1 MTQLAVAVSGGVDSL
16 CALLRLRE
24 QGHDVLAL
32 HGLFLPDAA
41 SSGLRPAPE
50 GPRLLTAAEAL
61 AAPLPPASRQ
71 AVEGLQTACGQLG
84 IPLHVADMRAVF
96 DREVVTPFV
105 RAYARG
111 RTPNPCALCNR
122 AIKFGALLD
131 AALSLGADRIATG
144 HYARLL
150 DGPAGPVLAAAD
162 DLAKDQSY
170 FLYMLGQNALE
181 KAMFPVGH
189 LTKAQVREIAEEAG
203 LANSR
208 KKDSTGVCF
217 IGERHFK
224 PFLQQFLPA
233 QPGNMRT
240 LEGKV
245 VGRHDGLMYYTL
257 GQRRGLGIGGAGN
270 GERWFVLA
278 KDMEHN
284 ELIVTQGADHPLLY
298 SKNAMGT
305 DATWIFGEAPA
316 DEFDCTCKYR
326 YRQPDQ
332 AVHVSVRENGQVLV
346 TAKERQRAVTPG
358 QSMVFYQGAVCL
370 GGAICDTVLDAGQV
384 G

>member
-1 MTQLAVAVSGGVDSL
+1 MNFVKEYYDRVFSY
-16 CALLRLRE
+16 
-24 QGHDVLAL
+24 
-32 HGLFLPDAA
+32 FLDEY
-41 SSGLRPAPE
+41 R
-50 GPRLLTAAEAL
+50 
-61 AAPLPPASRQ
+61 
-71 AVEGLQTACGQLG
+71 
-84 IPLHVADMRAVF
+84 
-96 DREVVTPFV
+96 
-105 RAYARG
+105 RG
-111 RTPNPCALCNR
+111 RTPNPDVLCNR
-122 AIKFGALLD
+122 VIKFKAFLD
-131 AALSLGADRIATG
+131 FAMKLGADRLATG
-144 HYARLL
+144 HFCQLGDAPDGKKQLL
-150 DGPAGPVLAAAD
+150 RGADGN
-162 DLAKDQSY
+162 KDQSY

-189 LTKAQVREIAEEAG
+189 LTKAQVREIAADAG
-203 LANSR
+203 LANCA

-233 QPGNMRT
+233 QPGDMRT

-298 SKNAMGT
+298 SKNALGT
-305 DATWIFGEAPA
+305 DATWIAGEAPA
-316 DEFDCTCKYR
+316 AEFDCTCKYR

-346 TAKERQRAVTPG
+346 TAEERQRAVTPG
-358 QSMVFYQGAVCL
+358 QSMVFYHGEVCL
-370 GGAICDTVLDAGQV
+370 GGAICDQVLDAGQV